1 MSESIL
7 SEWRK
12 ILTTRLWWILLL
24 VMAGTIATFA
34 GFFAFALVFGGE
46 AATGGATDLDTSTI
60 ATTVYTM
67 AVSLGYVFP
76 VTFGALLM
84 TAEFRHR
91 TIQTTLLTAPRR
103 GRVIVSKLV
112 AAVPM
117 ALVYGVAGIAS
128 GVAVGAL
135 AFAIAGEPLGFDEP
149 GVVNSILLGVVA
161 LATWM
166 LVGVGVGSVLT
177 NQVVAIV
184 SLLAFTQFVEPIL
197 RFALGFVE
205 PLAGVGAYLP
215 GAAGEAIVGSSFYS
229 AAGMTELLEPWA
241 GFLVLLGYGIV
252 AAAIGWRVT
261 FRRDLT

>member
-1 MSESIL
+1 MTESVR

-24 VMAGTIATFA
+24 VMAGTVATFA
-34 GFFAFALVFGGE
+34 GFFAFALVFGD
-46 AATGGATDLDTSTI
+46 ADTGAPVDLDTGTM

-67 AVSLGYVFP
+67 GVSLGYVFP

-91 TIQTTLLTAPRR
+91 TIQTTLIASPRR

-112 AAVPM
+112 AAIPM
-117 ALVYGVAGIAS
+117 AIIYGVVGIAS
-128 GVAVGAL
+128 GVGVGVL

-149 GVVNSILLGVVA
+149 GVTRSILLGVVA

-184 SLLAFTQFVEPIL
+184 ALLAFTQFVEPIL

-205 PLAGVGAYLP
+205 PLAGVAAYLP

-229 AAGMTELLEPWA
+229 ASGLTDLLAPWA
-241 GFLVLLGYGIV
+241 GFLVLLGYGIL
-252 AAAIGWRVT
+252 AAVIGWLVT
-261 FRRDLT
+261 FRKDIT